1 MLSPTLEQV
10 KNLLTIYP
18 TVPVFYEVLADHVT
32 PIQVFMALRK
42 AGTPSFMLE
51 SVENRDQ
58 WGRYSFIGVNPKK
71 EVKINGTEIEIDGT
85 KQTVENHIAYLIEM
99 VNAYQS
105 PVLVDKPKLTGG
117 FIGYFGYDTIRFVE
131 KKLVN
136 VPEDDLN
143 MPECHLCM
151 YDEIVAFDHLTNRV
165 IVIQNVH
172 EEDDLETKYKSLEP
186 RARKLIEQIDNF
198 RMSRKERTDKKE
210 TKVISNI
217 TEEEYKSKVE
227 KAKEYIRNGD
237 IFQVV
242 LSQRFEVES
251 EADPFDVYRCLRT
264 TNPSPYLYFFDFVD
278 YQIAGASPE
287 MLVSVTNGIVTTK
300 PIAGTVPRGTTK
312 KEDDILVR
320 QLMHDPKE
328 QAEHT
333 MLVDLG
339 RNDVGKVSRFGT
351 VRVDNFMSVEK
362 YSKVT
367 HLVSDVQGDIFQ
379 VVLSQR
385 FEVESEADPFDV
397 YRCLRTTN
405 PSPYLYFFDFV
416 DYQIAGASPEMLVS
430 VTNGIVTTKPIA
442 GTVPRGTTKK
452 EDDILVRQLMHDP
465 KEQAEHT
472 MLVDL
477 GRNDV
482 GKVSRFGTV
491 RVDNFMS
498 VEKYSKVT
506 HLVSDVQGEL
516 REDKTALDA
525 LMSILPAGTLSGAP
539 KVRAMEIID
548 ELEDKKRG
556 LYGGTVGYL
565 AFDGNIDTCIAIRTV
580 LFKDGKGYVQAG
592 AGIVADSEP
601 EKEYEET
608 KNKALAVIN
617 AIKEAAEL

>member
-198 RMSRKERTDKKE
+198 RMSRKEPTDKKE

-227 KAKEYIRNGD
+227 KAKEYIRN
-237 IFQVV
+237 
-242 LSQRFEVES
+242 
-251 EADPFDVYRCLRT
+251 
-264 TNPSPYLYFFDFVD
+264 
-278 YQIAGASPE
+278 
-287 MLVSVTNGIVTTK
+287 
-300 PIAGTVPRGTTK
+300 
-312 KEDDILVR
+312 
-320 QLMHDPKE
+320 
-328 QAEHT
+328 
-333 MLVDLG
+333 
-339 RNDVGKVSRFGT
+339 
-351 VRVDNFMSVEK
+351 
-362 YSKVT
+362 
-367 HLVSDVQGDIFQ
+367 GDIFQ

-608 KNKALAVIN
+608 KNKARAVIN

>member
-172 EEDDLETKYKSLEP
+172 EEDDLETKYKGLEP

-264 TNPSPYLYFFDFVD
+264 TNPSPYLYFFDFRR
-278 YQIAGASPE
+278 
-287 MLVSVTNGIVTTK
+287 L
-300 PIAGTVPRGTTK
+300 
-312 KEDDILVR
+312 
-320 QLMHDPKE
+320 
-328 QAEHT
+328 
-333 MLVDLG
+333 
-339 RNDVGKVSRFGT
+339 
-351 VRVDNFMSVEK
+351 
-362 YSKVT
+362 
-367 HLVSDVQGDIFQ
+367 SDC
-379 VVLSQR
+379 
-385 FEVESEADPFDV
+385 
-397 YRCLRTTN
+397 RCLSGDARKCHQWNRDDETDCGYCAERN
-405 PSPYLYFFDFV
+405 N
-416 DYQIAGASPEMLVS
+416 E
-430 VTNGIVTTKPIA
+430 
-442 GTVPRGTTKK
+442 K

>member
-42 AGTPSFMLE
+42 TGTPSFILE

-71 EVKINGTEIEIDGT
+71 EVKINGTEIEIDGK
-85 KQTVENHIAYLIEM
+85 KQTVENHISYLIEM

-105 PVLVDKPKLTGG
+105 PVLIDKPKLTGG

-151 YDEIVAFDHLTNRV
+151 YDEIMAFDHLTNRV

-172 EEDDLETKYKSLEP
+172 GDDDLETKYKSLEP
-186 RARKLIEQIDNF
+186 RARQMIEQIDNF
-198 RMSRKERTDKKE
+198 RMTRKDRTDKKE
-210 TKVISNI
+210 TKIISNL
-217 TEEEYKSKVE
+217 TKEEYQSKVE

-339 RNDVGKVSRFGT
+339 RNDVGR
-351 VRVDNFMSVEK
+351 
-362 YSKVT
+362 
-367 HLVSDVQGDIFQ
+367 
-379 VVLSQR
+379 
-385 FEVESEADPFDV
+385 
-397 YRCLRTTN
+397 
-405 PSPYLYFFDFV
+405 
-416 DYQIAGASPEMLVS
+416 
-430 VTNGIVTTKPIA
+430 
-442 GTVPRGTTKK
+442 
-452 EDDILVRQLMHDP
+452 
-465 KEQAEHT
+465 
-472 MLVDL
+472 
-477 GRNDV
+477 
-482 GKVSRFGTV
+482 VSRFGTV

-516 REDKTALDA
+516 REDKTALDV

-548 ELEDKKRG
+548 ELENKKRG